1 MAFYDPGGRDN
12 GDVSR
17 VTEAG
22 GRGPQ
27 SVVARPGLSRTLT
40 ETKRVAAISAP
51 AGSGKTMLLRSWIAE
66 SGLGDRVAWVAAG
79 SSERDPQRFWVSV
92 FDALRRT
99 GAGARLVP
107 PVSAAPDADG
117 WALVER
123 LLTAL
128 APLREPLWL
137 VVDDVHELGP
147 TALQQLEL
155 LVLRAASAASAASD
169 LRFVLASRHD
179 VRLGLHRLRLEGG
192 LVEIRAAD
200 LRFSLAEARRLFTGA
215 GLDLPEPAVAALHK
229 RTEGWAAGLRMAA
242 MSLAGHPDPERFA
255 AEFSGSE
262 RTVAEYL
269 LAEVLERQSED
280 VRRLLLRTS
289 ILEWVNGELAE
300 LLSGVGHGE
309 RVLQDL
315 EEAGAFVLALNSDRT
330 RFRYHPMFAEL
341 LALELRRAVP
351 GEVVGLHRTAS
362 GWFAAHGRSLEAIH
376 HAQAARDWGRAAQLL
391 VSHWPG
397 LYLDGQEAAVHELL
411 AGFPGAVRAGD
422 AELAAV
428 AAADELTRGSLKT
441 AERHLNQSERAMA
454 SVPAE
459 RRDRAEL
466 LLGIVRLLTARQR
479 GDLDAELQQAR
490 RLRTVAEHPRAARP
504 ASGEELRA
512 VALIGLGYAS
522 SWSGGP
528 TQTRHLEEG
537 IALARRIG
545 RPYLEFTG
553 LAYKSAIEATRLAP
567 EAQTSAARAIELA
580 ESHGWTDKVAVGVAS
595 VASAGAM
602 AWQGRLD
609 EAESYLRRAGL
620 TIGPEVEAVAALAA
634 LFIRGQLEL
643 VRGRAAD
650 ALDTFQT
657 AETLADQ
664 LAGAH
669 PFARPVR
676 AWSIRT
682 LIRLGELA
690 RAEQSLAE
698 IDEPERDSG
707 LVRVV
712 AATLRLARDDPRG
725 ALDELVPAL
734 AADAHPGWRAWLVEA
749 YLLEALARD
758 ALGERAAA
766 DGALERA
773 LDQAEAGS
781 TLLCFLLHPVAEL
794 VERHARGRTSHARL
808 VGEVRTLLAGGGV
821 PARGSAQTALVEA
834 LSESEIRVLRY
845 LPTNLTAP
853 QIGDELSVSRNTVKT
868 HVRSL
873 YTKLD
878 THSRAETVARA
889 RELGLIARAGLAR

>member
-1 MAFYDPGGRDN
+1 M
-12 GDVSR
+12 SR

-215 GLDLPEPAVAALHK
+215 GLDLPEPAVAALHE

-269 LAEVLERQSED
+269 LVEVLERQSED

-362 GWFAAHGRSLEAIH
+362 GWFAAHGRPLEAIR

-454 SVPAE
+454 SVPTA

-528 TQTRHLEEG
+528 TQTRQG

-781 TLLCFLLHPVAEL
+781 TLLCFLLHPVAEM
-794 VERHARGRTSHARL
+794 VERHARVRTSHARL

>member
-1 MAFYDPGGRDN
+1 M
-12 GDVSR
+12 SR

-27 SVVARPGLSRTLT
+27 SVVARPGLSRRLT
-40 ETKRVAAISAP
+40 ETKRVAAIAAP
-51 AGSGKTMLLRSWIAE
+51 AGSGKTMLLRSWIEE

-99 GAGARLVP
+99 GAGAPLVP
-107 PVSAAPDADG
+107 LVSAAPDADG

-147 TALQQLEL
+147 AALRQLEL
-155 LVLRAASAASAASD
+155 LVLRAASASAASGASGASD

-215 GLDLPEPAVAALHK
+215 GLDLPEPAAVALHE

-269 LAEVLERQSED
+269 LVEVLERQRED

-315 EEAGAFVLALNSDRT
+315 EEAGAFVLALDSDRT

-351 GEVVGLHRTAS
+351 GEVAGLHRTAS
-362 GWFAAHGRSLEAIH
+362 GWFAAHGRPLEAIR
-376 HAQAARDWGRAAQLL
+376 HAQAARDWDQAAQLL

-397 LYLDGQEAAVHELL
+397 LYLDGQDAAVHELL

-428 AAADELTRGSLKT
+428 AAADELTRGSLKA
-441 AERHLNQSERAMA
+441 AEHHLNQSERAMA
-454 SVPAE
+454 SMPAQ
-459 RRDRAEL
+459 RRDRADL

-479 GDLDAELQQAR
+479 GDLDAELQQAQ
-490 RLRTVAEHPRAARP
+490 RLRTIAEHPQASRPSGPARP

-528 TQTRHLEEG
+528 AQTRHLEEG

-567 EAQTSAARAIELA
+567 EAETSAARAIELA

-595 VASAGAM
+595 VASAGAV

-609 EAESYLRRAGL
+609 EAEAYLRRAGL

-650 ALDTFQT
+650 AFDTFQT
-657 AETLADQ
+657 AETLAGH

-676 AWSIRT
+676 AWSIRA

-725 ALDELVPAL
+725 ALAELGPAL
-734 AADAHPGWRAWLVEA
+734 DTDAHAGWRAWLVEA
-749 YLLEALARD
+749 FLLEALARD

-766 DGALERA
+766 GLALERA
-773 LDQAEAGS
+773 LEQAEAGS

-794 VERHARGRTSHARL
+794 VERHARGRTSHARV
-808 VGEVRTLLAGGGV
+808 VGEVRTLLGGGGLA
-821 PARGSAQTALVEA
+821 ARGSAQKALVEA
-834 LSESEIRVLRY
+834 LSDSEIRVLRY

-868 HVRSL
+868 HMRSL

-889 RELGLIARAGLAR
+889 RELGLIARVGLVG